1 MRELFIPET
10 KNPPAKVRD
19 AGLIALV
26 MEGGGVYNSK
36 SGELILLPIG
46 RSTLNS
52 IAEDLGEALLEINGI
67 QHIDCSESDESVNS
81 LAERYVRDHGEKAL
95 SWMLISGR
103 KLRLWGW
110 AKDEED
116 AKLRASMAADTIR
129 SIIERFRGQTVVMSQ
144 NEIHPKARL
153 RTIGSV

>member
-46 RSTLNS
+46 RSTLN
-52 IAEDLGEALLEINGI
+52 
-67 QHIDCSESDESVNS
+67 
-81 LAERYVRDHGEKAL
+81 
-95 SWMLISGR
+95 
-103 KLRLWGW
+103 RLQ
-110 AKDEED
+110 
-116 AKLRASMAADTIR
+116 R
-129 SIIERFRGQTVVMSQ
+129 V
-144 NEIHPKARL
+144 
-153 RTIGSV
+153 